1 MVALLLDVQ
10 EFIVGSHVWLVTSV
24 CKVEGYIKNVND
36 FFVGID
42 CNL

>member
-1 MVALLLDVQ
+1 MVALLVDVR
-10 EFIVGSHVWLVTSV
+10 EFVVGFHVWLVTSV
-24 CKVEGYIKNVND
+24 CKVEGYIKEVND